1 MELIKSPDFYI
12 NYRKSQFK
20 TPIEVL
26 KKNFKNLQK
35 LIEKNNIFL
44 NKQYN
49 QIKKIKNKENKIE
62 LINKIIENQQVFKKR
77 LKQRIN
83 QHNEFINRLIERL
96 LNINKINELY
106 NKYSGCLINIYDS
119 LPNDLNE
126 FYRNEINILIV
137 EYLIRQFNPNDYS
150 DNNNPS
156 LIIMNNLNL
165 NKQIDYDIIIQ
176 GLKIQDEIVNKKNLK
191 LLKQWCIENKKKLLL
206 IRENNSNLIKSD
218 IDFECDFQE
227 FMEKINNKQYDNAL
241 IFARENLSNR
251 ELQDKFEKLTS
262 GTSLIWS
269 NFVTDLLL
277 NLDSKDKNLNDPFNF
292 YSLSS
297 SSSKMK
303 TNKSIDLLKKL
314 SDNVSTNSWKELG
327 DFFLLNFRIL
337 YGMNQIPPIE
347 TMLNIGGSVLKT
359 RSCTLSNNSIGYNDF
374 LSNKNKN
381 ENKNE
386 NYLHLNVTQ
395 CPVCSIELNNIVNP
409 LPYSL
414 HLRSILF
421 DDPVMLPNGNVYS
434 YSELIF
440 YNRDKLSKIYP
451 NNSNLFNGI
460 VDNRGDLTI
469 SKFDK
474 KNLKFPDIRFF
485 DYKITDPSTNESY
498 FVDSLKKVFP
508 T

>member
-227 FMEKINNKQYDNAL
+227 FMEKINNKKYDNAL

-297 SSSKMK
+297 SSLKMK

-359 RSCTLSNNSIGYNDF
+359 L
-374 LSNKNKN
+374 
-381 ENKNE
+381 
-386 NYLHLNVTQ
+386 
-395 CPVCSIELNNIVNP
+395 CSIELNNIVNP

>member
-227 FMEKINNKQYDNAL
+227 FMEKINNKKYDNAL

-297 SSSKMK
+297 SSLKMK

-359 RSCTLSNNSIGYNDF
+359 
-374 LSNKNKN
+374 
-381 ENKNE
+381 
-386 NYLHLNVTQ
+386 
-395 CPVCSIELNNIVNP
+395 
-409 LPYSL
+409 
-414 HLRSILF
+414 
-421 DDPVMLPNGNVYS
+421 
-434 YSELIF
+434 
-440 YNRDKLSKIYP
+440 
-451 NNSNLFNGI
+451 
-460 VDNRGDLTI
+460 
-469 SKFDK
+469 
-474 KNLKFPDIRFF
+474 
-485 DYKITDPSTNESY
+485 
-498 FVDSLKKVFP
+498 
-508 T
+508 